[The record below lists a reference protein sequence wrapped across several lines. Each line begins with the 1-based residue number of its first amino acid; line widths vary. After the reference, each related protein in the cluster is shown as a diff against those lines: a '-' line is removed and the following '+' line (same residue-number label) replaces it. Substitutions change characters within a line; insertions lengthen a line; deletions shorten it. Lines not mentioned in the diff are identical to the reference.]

1 MTETKN
7 FAILQLT
14 NILTK
19 MELIKTP
26 SFNAMDNLSDKLSQ
40 NTKDYTFEQIH
51 KKLGTYLL
59 LSGSKKFVELYNDV
73 AKNKNY
79 KNAFTTLN
87 L

>member
-1 MTETKN
+1 
-7 FAILQLT
+7 
-14 NILTK
+14 

-26 SFNAMDNLSDKLSQ
+26 SFNAMDNLSDVLSK
-40 NTKDYTFEQIH
+40 NNKTYYFEQVK

-79 KNAFTTLN
+79 NKAFATLN

>member
-1 MTETKN
+1 
-7 FAILQLT
+7 
-14 NILTK
+14 
-19 MELIKTP
+19 MELIKTS
-26 SFNAMDNLSDKLSQ
+26 SFSAMENLSEILSQ

>member
-1 MTETKN
+1 
-7 FAILQLT
+7 
-14 NILTK
+14 

-26 SFNAMDNLSDKLSQ
+26 SFSAMENLSQILSE
-40 NTKDYTFEQIH
+40 NNKNFTFEQIH
-51 KKLGTYLL
+51 QKVGNYLVK
-59 LSGSKKFVELYNDV
+59 SGSKKFVELYNDI

>member
-1 MTETKN
+1 
-7 FAILQLT
+7 
-14 NILTK
+14 

-26 SFNAMDNLSDKLSQ
+26 SFNAMDNLSDILAKNIKGFSS
-40 NTKDYTFEQIH
+40 EQIH
-51 KKLGTYLL
+51 QKLGTYLL

-79 KNAFTTLN
+79 TKAFTALN